1 MPEWRVGVIAM
12 EVSADNRS
20 IMTATPRGAPRRLL
34 RFEDVEVRQ
43 PTSGSFACRVTLS
56 GSRDRVFMGEGTSVV
71 LGVPMTAAA
80 RATLRA
86 IEAYADARFTLE
98 SIRKT
103 NVGDRDLILVIVT
116 ASTRPRLELTGAVVV
131 RGDESRAA
139 ALAVL
144 DATNRWLELHSRQ
157 EYDRS

>member
-1 MPEWRVGVIAM
+1 MTHVT
-12 EVSADNRS
+12 S
-20 IMTATPRGAPRRLL
+20 IVTSPVLTVPRRLL

-43 PTSGSFACRVTLS
+43 PTPDSYACRVTLS
-56 GSRDRVFMGEGTSVV
+56 GPGDRVFMGEGTSVV
-71 LGVPMTAAA
+71 LGVAMTAAA

-103 NVGDRDLILVIVT
+103 QVGSRELVLVIISS
-116 ASTRPRLELTGAVVV
+116 STKPRHELTGAVVI

-139 ALAVL
+139 VLAVL
-144 DATNRWLELHSRQ
+144 DATNRWLENHARRGYSPG
-157 EYDRS
+157 